1 MKVNHALPRHRH
13 LSLQRMCRRHSRFTL
28 HAGLITVSDSQT
40 APRTLKM
47 SLWNLRVCKLTIIPS
62 VFRKKNQSGGE
73 KGVFRLLWSTDE
85 GGFKKSPCAAYLHFW
100 RGGEPDFQ
108 MKASQPH
115 TGQLC
120 TPACREAGC
129 LYCLCKLKKKWV
141 KTKWEKESR
150 QFEWDCMTTPL
161 PDSGQV
167 APRSCQGDH
176 IKADSPAPFPD
187 LLRVKAFSSH
197 SWWH

>member
-1 MKVNHALPRHRH
+1 MKVNHVLPRHRH

-47 SLWNLRVCKLTIIPS
+47 SLWNLRVCKLPIIPS
-62 VFRKKNQSGGE
+62 VFRKKIKVELRRES
-73 KGVFRLLWSTDE
+73 FACCDLLMRVAL
-85 GGFKKSPCAAYLHFW
+85 KKSPCAAYLHFW
-100 RGGEPDFQ
+100 RGGETDFQ
-108 MKASQPH
+108 MKASRPH

-129 LYCLCKLKKKWV
+129 LYKLKKTWV

-161 PDSGQV
+161 PYSGQV

-176 IKADSPAPFPD
+176 IKADSPASFPD
-187 LLRVKAFSSH
+187 LLRVKAFNSH